1 VTNPEEVQAGGKP
14 RLQEVGPFVYKAVT
28 VKDSLDQESGE
39 PNLQFNEDGT
49 TLTYRPRKFYFLV
62 PEESVGDPDTTFVT
76 IPNVPLLT
84 GLEKVRNSGWSKNT
98 AVRGRQCISYQHKV

>member
-1 VTNPEEVQAGGKP
+1 MTNPEEVQAGGKP

-49 TLTYRPRKFYFLV
+49 TLTYRPRKV
-62 PEESVGDPDTTFVT
+62 PIRYHS
-76 IPNVPLLT
+76 
-84 GLEKVRNSGWSKNT
+84 R
-98 AVRGRQCISYQHKV
+98 RGRYGRCSYLCLKWYKDA